1 MRDAVARVLERAA
14 ASRPSLA
21 IGFLVESGRLRSGW
35 ATAFSLQRVPRI
47 CRGRDVESPTG
58 PGSVLLSAAIL
69 HGTDY
74 PNVKF
79 SSDKL
84 EQGLDGARGPLPSEG
99 YRSSRIPL
107 DVLNR
112 KRLDSYLFS

>member
-58 PGSVLLSAAIL
+58 PGAVLLSAAIL

-84 EQGLDGARGPLPSEG
+84 AQGLDGARGVAAE
-99 YRSSRIPL
+99 RRISFFPAL
-107 DVLNR
+107 IGGTESKTDDF
-112 KRLDSYLFS
+112 K